1 MDATFR
7 LSDGRQLG
15 YALWGDPDGFPV
27 VYISGIPATR
37 YEARI
42 FAHDGA
48 VRAGVKLIAVERPGY
63 GLSDFQPG
71 RAIPDFARDVAQLAT
86 ALGHERFAVV
96 GLSGGGPYAAACA
109 AKLPERVAAA
119 GIVSGLGPLD
129 IPELEDGRI
138 PLSRVFKL
146 FRLLG
151 RFPWIA
157 RLSFGVM
164 AFLGKVAPELALKIL
179 TEQVPPLDK
188 VVLSRDGI
196 WRLMREHMLTKPF
209 ERGLDGVVLDASL
222 YARPWG
228 FRLEDIRTRVFV
240 WHGEAD
246 VQCPVAMGRY
256 VAEHIPGCEATWV
269 PEAGH
274 LLICDHAETIFRKLA
289 ESAKAVGK
297 SSAA

>member
-1 MDATFR
+1 MDGTVR

-15 YALWGDPDGFPV
+15 YAVWGDPGGFPV

-37 YEARI
+37 YEAKI
-42 FAHDGA
+42 FAHEGA

-71 RAIPDFARDVAQLAT
+71 RSIPDFARDVAQLAT

-109 AKLPERVAAA
+109 AMLPSRVGAT

-151 RFPWIA
+151 RHPWIA
-157 RLSFGVM
+157 RITFGVM
-164 AFLGKVAPELALKIL
+164 AWLGRVAPDLALKLL
-179 TEQVPPLDK
+179 TEQTPPLDK
-188 VVLSRDGI
+188 VVMAREGI
-196 WRLMREHMLTKPF
+196 WKGMRDYMLTTPF
-209 ERGLDGVVLDASL
+209 ARGLDGVVLDASL
-222 YARPWG
+222 Y
-228 FRLEDIRTRVFV
+228 
-240 WHGEAD
+240 
-246 VQCPVAMGRY
+246 
-256 VAEHIPGCEATWV
+256 
-269 PEAGH
+269 
-274 LLICDHAETIFRKLA
+274 
-289 ESAKAVGK
+289 
-297 SSAA
+297 